1 MLKNKIMVSVI
12 AVAAGFGPA
21 FGAASLRTGDR
32 AGSLRVTPAVTTVK
46 TGGTGTA
53 TTTTNTATSLSG
65 GRMATLPGPTNISTK
80 PKLPSSASA
89 ASVADLKNKLD
100 QLAQEISDLA
110 NAGVDEGAVRDII
123 DSELAGKNYATV
135 PYVDTADSAKLDTDE
150 FANKFDT
157 RVTEK
162 QLVDE
167 TALAAHAYTKPEVD
181 GIVAAIKP
189 SAAIRYDESTGD
201 LQYQDSNDSWT
212 TFANKSDFAG
222 TDGKN
227 IELQKTDNAIQR
239 RVKGSGENWQDLVS
253 LDEITGATG
262 TTGADA
268 CEPKYSSAITADGDT
283 RVTITCV
290 NDDTKVLGQY
300 TVSKGADGAIPCPG
314 GIELEQDTAYSG
326 ADGAT
331 KYDLVC
337 KE

>member
-1 MLKNKIMVSVI
+1 MFGKKLVVSVFALTI
-12 AVAAGFGPA
+12 GAGVAI
-21 FGAASLRTGDR
+21 AASTSRS
-32 AGSLRVTPAVTTVK
+32 GSLRVNPADQSVK
-46 TGGTGTA
+46 SVSNPVA
-53 TTTTNTATSLSG
+53 TTSASS
-65 GRMATLPGPTNISTK
+65 RMATLPGPTNISTK
-80 PKLPSSASA
+80 PKLPSAASA
-89 ASVADLKNKLD
+89 AQVGDLKDKLD
-100 QLAQEISDLA
+100 QLAQDVADLA
-110 NAGVDEGAVRDII
+110 NAGVDENAVRDII
-123 DSELAGKNYATV
+123 NSE
-135 PYVDTADSAKLDTDE
+135 
-150 FANKFDT
+150 
-157 RVTEK
+157 
-162 QLVDE
+162 VDE
-167 TALAAHAYTKPEVD
+167 K
-181 GIVAAIKP
+181 IAAIKP
-189 SAAIRYDESTGD
+189 TAAIRYVDSTGD
-201 LQYQDSNDSWT
+201 LQYQDSDDSWQ

-222 TDGKN
+222 ADGKN
-227 IELQKTDNAIQR
+227 IELQKTTTAIQW
-239 RVKGSGENWQDLVS
+239 RVKGSGEAWVDLVS